1 MLRWYLVH
9 TKPASE
15 STAVANL
22 LRQGF
27 EVYFPRLLTHV
38 RRARRWQECMGALFP
53 RYLFV
58 GLRDEGQSLATV
70 RSTRG
75 IADIVRFGLQYK
87 PVPEDVLS
95 DLRSRADP
103 ASGLH
108 RVERDR
114 RPTPGCAVRI
124 ESGPLD
130 QMEGIFERESDAD
143 RVHVLLRVL
152 GRAVSVQLPF
162 DAVMKVDS

>member
-38 RRARRWQECMGALFP
+38 RRARRWQESMNALFP

-58 GLRDEGQSLATV
+58 GIRDEGQSLATV

-75 IADIVRFGLQYK
+75 IADIVRFGVQYK
-87 PVPEDVLS
+87 PVPEEVLS
-95 DLRSRADP
+95 NLRSRADP
-103 ASGLH
+103 TSGLY
-108 RVERDR
+108 RVEHDR
-114 RPTPGCAVRI
+114 LPTPGCAVRI
-124 ESGPLD
+124 ESGPFD
-130 QMEGIFERESDAD
+130 QLEGVLERECDAD

-152 GRAVSVQLPF
+152 GQAVSVQLPL
-162 DAVMKVDS
+162 DAVIRADP

>member
-27 EVYFPRLLTHV
+27 EVYFPRFLTHV
-38 RRARRWQECMGALFP
+38 RRARRWRESLCALFP

-58 GLRDEGQSLATV
+58 GIRDEGQSLATV

-75 IADIVRFGLQYK
+75 IAEIVRFGLQYK
-87 PVPEDVLS
+87 PVPEYVLQ

-103 ASGLH
+103 FSGLH
-108 RVERDR
+108 RVEQDP
-114 RPTPGCAVRI
+114 RPAPGCAVRI

-130 QMEGIFERESDAD
+130 QLEGIFERESDAD
-143 RVHVLLRVL
+143 RVLVLLRVL
-152 GRAVSVQLPF
+152 GQAVSVQLPR
-162 DAVMKVDS
+162 DAVMMADS